1 MSLYLKII
9 LVICGLAYLISP
21 MDLLPEL
28 FIPFLGWI
36 DDSLVVWI
44 LYYLVRYNRLP
55 DVAFLKNFNRRKK
68 PTRSGMNR
76 QWKKEDNFNRHYGQN
91 SSSADGSENSNNYR
105 NPSSGSRYNRVK
117 PPHEILGVKSDASKS
132 EIKQAYKEAVKK
144 YHPDKLSHLGE
155 EFAHLANEKF
165 LELQKAYDTLM
176 KQ

>member
-28 FIPFLGWI
+28 FIPLLGWI
-36 DDSLVVWI
+36 DDSLIIGV
-44 LYYLVRYNRLP
+44 LYYLLRYNRLP
-55 DVAFLKNFNRRKK
+55 DVAFLKNFNRRGK
-68 PTRSGMNR
+68 
-76 QWKKEDNFNRHYGQN
+76 WKKEDNFNRRYRQN
-91 SSSADGSENSNNYR
+91 SSSADGSENSNNFR
-105 NPSSGSRYNRVK
+105 SPSPGSRKNRVK

>member
-1 MSLYLKII
+1 
-9 LVICGLAYLISP
+9 

-36 DDSLVVWI
+36 DDGLIIGV
-44 LYYLVRYNRLP
+44 LYYLLRYNRLP
-55 DVAFLKNFNRRKK
+55 DVAFLKNFNRRGKT
-68 PTRSGMNR
+68 TRSGMGR
-76 QWKKEDNFNRHYGQN
+76 KWKKEDDFNRHYRQN
-91 SSSADGSENSNNYR
+91 SSSADGSENSNNFR
-105 NPSSGSRYNRVK
+105 SPSSGSRNNRVK